1 MKQKGFKRVLLKIT
15 GEALRGNN
23 EYGIDADAI
32 KNVAEQLVE
41 INNLG
46 TQIGVVL
53 GAGNIFRGIAGSYK
67 GFNRVSGDYIGM
79 LATLINSLA
88 LQDSIEAL
96 GAKVRVMSAIE
107 ITRIAETYVR
117 RKAISYLNKGNIIIF
132 ACGTGNPFFTTD
144 TAAALR
150 AEEVDAEVVLKG
162 TKVDG
167 VYSDDPMKNKGAKLY
182 TELTFMEVLNKGLK
196 VMDATAISLCKETNM
211 PIIVFNIQTKG
222 NLKRVVL
229 GEKIGTIVRG

>member
-1 MKQKGFKRVLLKIT
+1 MQQTGYKRVLLKIT
-15 GEALRGNN
+15 GEALKGDN
-23 EYGIDADAI
+23 EYGIDAEAI

-46 TQIGVVL
+46 VQIGVVL
-53 GAGNIFRGIAGSYK
+53 GAGNIFRGIAGTYK

-96 GAKVRVMSAIE
+96 GAKVRVLSAIE
-107 ITRIAETYVR
+107 VTKIAESYIR
-117 RKAISYLNKGNIIIF
+117 RKAISYFNKGNILIF

-167 VYSDDPMKNKGAKLY
+167 VYSDDPMKNKSAILY
-182 TELTFMEVLNKGLK
+182 PELTFMDVLNKGLK
-196 VMDATAISLCKETNM
+196 VMDATAISLCKESNK
-211 PIIVFNIQTKG
+211 PIIIFNIQKRG
-222 NLKRVVL
+222 NLKRVVM